1 MTALVDASAPA
12 SLQCFVNDEGET
24 AASASKVC
32 TSMDSIE
39 QTIGRG

>member
-24 AASASKVC
+24 AASGL
-32 TSMDSIE
+32 E
-39 QTIGRG
+39 GLHQHG